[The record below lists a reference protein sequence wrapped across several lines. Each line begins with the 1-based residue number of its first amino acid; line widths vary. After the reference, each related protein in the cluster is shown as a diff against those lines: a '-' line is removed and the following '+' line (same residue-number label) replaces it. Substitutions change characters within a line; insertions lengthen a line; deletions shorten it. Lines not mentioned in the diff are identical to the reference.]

1 MLIYDIC
8 FIFLISLD
16 MTNSRPIRI
25 TINDP
30 VSFLLIVLADFFPQK
45 NCISYTLWEVS
56 DFIKDMLGIYLY
68 LQMTSSALLDLVL
81 MRVSKGEMT
90 CSRSCRR

>member
-1 MLIYDIC
+1 
-8 FIFLISLD
+8 

-30 VSFLLIVLADFFPQK
+30 VSFLLIVLADFFHQK
-45 NCISYTLWEVS
+45 NWIGYTLWEVS

-68 LQMTSSALLDLVL
+68 MQMPSSALLDLVL

-90 CSRSCRR
+90 CPRSCRR